1 MLDADLTTR
10 LPPAVSLGAIA
21 DFPGAETIG
30 AVLIV
35 AGIVCQLMHRRLPAG
50 LGTSLFVG
58 ATTLGVAWAVFYH
71 RWPAAG
77 NVYLAAGVASGL
89 GAVWAV
95 FGRIAARQPT
105 QETVEPAIRSSA
117 TFFAWSLVSA
127 VAAVALVLYLL
138 IFATWVRLLD
148 PDALS
153 QTLSPAGLGVF
164 AALIV
169 AVCAW
174 RSASARAEQPT
185 IVLALAAALIW
196 WSGLTLPAGLG
207 VHAASTAAIARFQP
221 RWWSWPLHVQ
231 AGLSILSVAAIV
243 WQDVRH
249 RARRRRA
256 WPDALDAL
264 LTPYARWPGY
274 IQVEAVIAA
283 AILLLGVYQL
293 VRPDSAVWQPM
304 LVNCIACAAT
314 GAACLFATY
323 RRWSGNTTGL
333 GIALV
338 TLAAV
343 VLACLFATRLAGLTA
358 STEYVQRIPIL
369 DGAML
374 CGLLVM
380 VPLWSWLAGVWDQQ
394 LLDGQPWTTTG
405 RMIPH
410 TRRAAFLL
418 SALAALIAFRMALWP
433 RLVAA
438 TVEDVSMARWGVS
451 AATIL
456 GMAVIVALRARR
468 RESIADATLSV
479 AFLVAML
486 LFAFV
491 HAPARARQAWGW
503 IIQYETVVLSAASV
517 AVILVAEGLHSTR
530 WRSFSMPLW
539 VLALL
544 VLPIRVLVELLPS
557 RRLPAEWIRPMSLAI
572 LGAMYSFAG
581 RREHRRAIL
590 VLGLVLLVAA
600 LSTLFRSYGKV
611 IIEAVR

>member
-1 MLDADLTTR
+1 M
-10 LPPAVSLGAIA
+10 
-21 DFPGAETIG
+21 
-30 AVLIV
+30 
-35 AGIVCQLMHRRLPAG
+35 
-50 LGTSLFVG
+50 
-58 ATTLGVAWAVFYH
+58 
-71 RWPAAG
+71 
-77 NVYLAAGVASGL
+77 
-89 GAVWAV
+89 
-95 FGRIAARQPT
+95 
-105 QETVEPAIRSSA
+105 
-117 TFFAWSLVSA
+117 
-127 VAAVALVLYLL
+127 
-138 IFATWVRLLD
+138 
-148 PDALS
+148 
-153 QTLSPAGLGVF
+153 
-164 AALIV
+164 
-169 AVCAW
+169 
-174 RSASARAEQPT
+174 
-185 IVLALAAALIW
+185 IW

-207 VHAASTAAIARFQP
+207 SHAAPTAAIARFQP

-231 AGLSILSVAAIV
+231 TGLSVLSVAAIV
-243 WQDVRH
+243 WQDLRH

-274 IQVEAVIAA
+274 IQVEAVIAT

-293 VRPDSAVWQPM
+293 VRPDSAAWQPM
-304 LVNCIACAAT
+304 FINCIACAAT

-338 TLAAV
+338 TLAV
-343 VLACLFATRLAGLTA
+343 VVFASMIATWLAGLTA

-369 DGAML
+369 DSAML

-410 TRRAAFLL
+410 ARRAAFLL

-438 TVEDVSMARWGVS
+438 PIEDGSTARWSLS
-451 AATIL
+451 AAMIL
-456 GMAVIVALRARR
+456 GLAMVVAMRARR
-468 RESIADATLSV
+468 RDSIADATLSV
-479 AFLVAML
+479 CFLVAML
-486 LFAFV
+486 LFAYV
-491 HAPARARQAWGW
+491 HAPAWARQAWGW

-517 AVILVAEGLHSTR
+517 AVILAAEGLHSTR
-530 WRSFSMPLW
+530 WRSFSTPLW
-539 VLALL
+539 MLALL
-544 VLPIRVLVELLPS
+544 VLPMRVLIELLPS
-557 RRLPAEWIRPMSLAI
+557 KRLPAEWIRPMSLAI

-600 LSTLFRSYGKV
+600 LSTLFRSYGRV